1 MRSRRTQ
8 VQAQQQS
15 DLDYLDQMR
24 GGPVGAAEPQPVG
37 PTVVPGPVGGPGGLA
52 VGVPAEVTGT
62 GPVHQGPPVGYAPT
76 GGYPPPPGQPLP
88 PWTGAPAPL
97 AYVPPPTAGPA
108 PGQPPIFWGMAQ
120 APTLTPLTATAAAGG
135 GKSELITCPECGEMA
150 MVDPGRRMADDFCRK
165 CDFPLFWARAT
176 VILPSGEETG
186 ASLRRL
192 PGTVGRA
199 ATASIPCPHCG
210 EPNSPIAE
218 ICIRCALSMHPVAPP
233 PPEPV
238 YIAEPEPE
246 PEPEPVEERWP
257 TWVLVLVMIVIL
269 LIIGAMVLIARS

>member
-8 VQAQQQS
+8 SETQHQS

-24 GGPVGAAEPQPVG
+24 GVPVPGPQPQPAG

-62 GPVHQGPPVGYAPT
+62 APVHPGPPPGYAPP
-76 GGYPPPPGQPLP
+76 GGYP
-88 PWTGAPAPL
+88 PAPL
-97 AYVPPPTAGPA
+97 AYVPPPTAGAA
-108 PGQPPIFWGMAQ
+108 PGQPPIFWGVAQ
-120 APTLTPLTATAAAGG
+120 APTLSPLTATAAAGG

-150 MVDPGRRMADDFCRK
+150 MVDPGRRMSDDFCRK

-218 ICIRCALSMHPVAPP
+218 ICIRCALTMHPVALPP
-233 PPEPV
+233 QEPI

-257 TWVLVLVMIVIL
+257 TWVLVLVMVVIL